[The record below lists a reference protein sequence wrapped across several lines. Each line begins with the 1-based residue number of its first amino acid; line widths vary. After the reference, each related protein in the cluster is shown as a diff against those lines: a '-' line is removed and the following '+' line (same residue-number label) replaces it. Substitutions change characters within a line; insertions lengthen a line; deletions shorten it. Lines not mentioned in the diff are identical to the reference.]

1 MQCRQLWDYQYLITR
16 PISYYISAFDIY
28 MYVYTYIYGYR
39 TTVYNSIKYVQFYD
53 NIQTIYK
60 FLGNETFLFWVP
72 RQNDMMRS
80 ENKQNTKI
88 NCAIRPQLC
97 IKCLIVNVHLY
108 MHSKCRSIIIH
119 QSAYQFCHI
128 DFSPQYR
135 FYLMC
140 SIV

>member
-1 MQCRQLWDYQYLITR
+1 MHLIYKR
-16 PISYYISAFDIY
+16 HGKRRGVRF
-28 MYVYTYIYGYR
+28 
-39 TTVYNSIKYVQFYD
+39 NSIRYVQFYN

-72 RQNDMMRS
+72 RQNDMIRS
-80 ENKQNTKI
+80 KNKQNTKI

-97 IKCLIVNVHLY
+97 IKCLIVNGHLY

-135 FYLMC
+135 FSRYVASLNQ
-140 SIV
+140 IQKYYN